1 MHTAEGEYYTLI
13 VRGYRVRQMFGRWRK
28 AKDESGLTCPL
39 CNEVSPEGTE
49 ECPKCYHQL
58 GKSIIDQDESVSEEV
73 STSIFDELLAEDEE
87 GDDSEI
93 VDWSKHTFE
102 IDEVT
107 IDVSQYEEDS
117 DSVALSAAP
126 NFAAIEADA
135 PSQIPKV
142 AEELEEGQ
150 YELSVSDAPK
160 NVEKFVV
167 PTSKDVQTIEEPT
180 HQVDLVVPLLP
191 KGASESPQEEESLSD
206 PSEVPE
212 EKQESSSKDN
222 SQATPTPAPEPA
234 PEPVAEPV
242 AEPAAEPVA
251 VPTIPIPVVP
261 TPVVPTPVVP
271 TPVVP
276 ATSPAVA
283 PSTTPPTLPVTPQAN
298 ATSIPKGTSEAKP
311 EIPKLPSLN
320 SAATNGAVSAAT
332 PAIPSV
338 PTTPVLPAVPSSR
351 PDANA
356 FKPDADLDVDAS
368 EESTSATPPDL
379 DNQMWP
385 WPQGESHDDLTVRR
399 ALRQVMESVKSGDLD
414 GAARDMDKLGPHL
427 GDRKEILFHVG
438 VVLKKLGREEALRRM
453 LETARRLHP
462 EDQHV
467 ATALTSLGM

>member
-1 MHTAEGEYYTLI
+1 
-13 VRGYRVRQMFGRWRK
+13 MFGRWRK
-28 AKDESGLTCPL
+28 AKEESGLTCPL
-39 CNEVSPEGTE
+39 CSEISPEGTE

-87 GDDSEI
+87 GDDGEI

-167 PTSKDVQTIEEPT
+167 PTSNDVQTIEEPT

-191 KGASESPQEEESLSD
+191 KGAPESPQEEEPLSD

-212 EKQESSSKDN
+212 EIQESSSEDN
-222 SQATPTPAPEPA
+222 SQPIPTTVSEPV
-234 PEPVAEPV
+234 PEPVP
-242 AEPAAEPVA
+242 EPVA
-251 VPTIPIPVVP
+251 VPTTTTPGIPVTTP
-261 TPVVPTPVVP
+261 T
-271 TPVVP
+271 
-276 ATSPAVA
+276 VA
-283 PSTTPPTLPVTPQAN
+283 PSTTPPALPVTPQMN
-298 ATSIPKGTSEAKP
+298 ATSIPKDTSEAKP
-311 EIPKLPSLN
+311 VIPKLPSLN
-320 SAATNGAVSAAT
+320 SAASNGAVTAST
-332 PAIPSV
+332 PVLPSV
-338 PTTPVLPAVPSSR
+338 PTTPALPAVPSSR

-356 FKPDADLDVDAS
+356 FKQDADLDVDAS
-368 EESTSATPPDL
+368 VESTSATPPAL

-414 GAARDMDKLGPHL
+414 GAARGLDKLGPHL

>member
-222 SQATPTPAPEPA
+222 SQAIPTPAPEPA

-251 VPTIPIPVVP
+251 VPTIP

>member
-1 MHTAEGEYYTLI
+1 
-13 VRGYRVRQMFGRWRK
+13 MFGRWRK
-28 AKDESGLTCPL
+28 SKEEAGITCPL
-39 CNEVSPEGTE
+39 CSEVSPDGTE

-73 STSIFDELLAEDEE
+73 STSIFDELLAEDED
-87 GDDSEI
+87 GDDGEV

-102 IDEVT
+102 IDDVT

-117 DSVALSAAP
+117 EAVALSAAP

-135 PSQIPKV
+135 PSQVPKVPKV
-142 AEELEEGQ
+142 AEELEDGE
-150 YELSVSDAPK
+150 YELSTSDAPK

-167 PTSKDVQTIEEPT
+167 PTSKEVETVEEPT

-191 KGASESPQEEESLSD
+191 KGATESSTEDEPLSD

-212 EKQESSSKDN
+212 EKQATSSEDT
-222 SQATPTPAPEPA
+222 QPIPTAEA
-234 PEPVAEPV
+234 EPVAEPV
-242 AEPAAEPVA
+242 VVEPV
-251 VPTIPIPVVP
+251 VVP
-261 TPVVPTPVVP
+261 TPTPVPTTTPETPATTPPALPATPQVNATPAPIPTPV
-271 TPVVP
+271 
-276 ATSPAVA
+276 
-283 PSTTPPTLPVTPQAN
+283 
-298 ATSIPKGTSEAKP
+298 AKP

-320 SAATNGAVSAAT
+320 SAASNGAVAT
-332 PAIPSV
+332 KAPALPSV
-338 PTTPVLPAVPSSR
+338 PTTPALPTVPSSR

-356 FKPDADLDVDAS
+356 FKQDAGLDVDA
-368 EESTSATPPDL
+368 ESPSVTPPSL
-379 DNQMWP
+379 DDQMWP
-385 WPQGESHDDLTVRR
+385 WPQGEPYDDLIVKRK
-399 ALRQVMESVKSGDLD
+399 LRQVMESVKGGDLD
-414 GAARDMDKLGPHL
+414 GAARDLDKLGPHL

>member
-1 MHTAEGEYYTLI
+1 MHTAEGDYYTLI

-28 AKDESGLTCPL
+28 AKEESGLTCPL
-39 CNEVSPEGTE
+39 CSEVSPEGTE

-87 GDDSEI
+87 GDDGEV
-93 VDWSKHTFE
+93 VDWSKHTFD
-102 IDEVT
+102 IDDVT

-117 DSVALSAAP
+117 DAVALSAAP

-142 AEELEEGQ
+142 AEELEDGQ

-167 PTSKDVQTIEEPT
+167 PTSKDVHTIEEPT

-191 KGASESPQEEESLSD
+191 KGASETPQEEEPLSD
-206 PSEVPE
+206 PSDVPE
-212 EKQESSSKDN
+212 EKQESSSEDN
-222 SQATPTPAPEPA
+222 SQPIPTTVAEPEPEPVVVPTTIATPVAPVATPT
-234 PEPVAEPV
+234 
-242 AEPAAEPVA
+242 
-251 VPTIPIPVVP
+251 
-261 TPVVPTPVVP
+261 
-271 TPVVP
+271 
-276 ATSPAVA
+276 VA
-283 PSTTPPTLPVTPQAN
+283 PVTTPPALPVTPQMNATPIPN
-298 ATSIPKGTSEAKP
+298 ATSEVKP

-320 SAATNGAVSAAT
+320 PAASNGAVAAT
-332 PAIPSV
+332 APALPSV
-338 PTTPVLPAVPSSR
+338 PTTPALPAVPSSR

-356 FKPDADLDVDAS
+356 FKQDADLDVDANV
-368 EESTSATPPDL
+368 ESTSATPPAL

-385 WPQGESHDDLTVRR
+385 WPQGESYDDLTVRR
-399 ALRQVMESVKSGDLD
+399 ALRQVMESVKGGDLD
-414 GAARDMDKLGPHL
+414 GAARDLDKLGPHL

>member
-1 MHTAEGEYYTLI
+1 
-13 VRGYRVRQMFGRWRK
+13 MFERWRK
-28 AKDESGLTCPL
+28 AKEESGLTCPL
-39 CNEVSPEGTE
+39 CSEISPEGTD

-191 KGASESPQEEESLSD
+191 KGASESPQEEEPLSD
-206 PSEVPE
+206 PSDVPE
-212 EKQESSSKDN
+212 DKQESSSEDN
-222 SQATPTPAPEPA
+222 SQPIPTPEPAPERA

-242 AEPAAEPVA
+242 A
-251 VPTIPIPVVP
+251 VPTIPK
-261 TPVVPTPVVP
+261 
-271 TPVVP
+271 PVVP

-283 PSTTPPTLPVTPQAN
+283 PSTTPPALPVTPQMN
-298 ATSIPKGTSEAKP
+298 ATSIPKDTSEAKP

-320 SAATNGAVSAAT
+320 SAASNGAVAAST
-332 PAIPSV
+332 PALPSV
-338 PTTPVLPAVPSSR
+338 PTTPALPAVPSSR

-356 FKPDADLDVDAS
+356 FKQDADLDVDATV
-368 EESTSATPPDL
+368 ESTSATPPAL

-414 GAARDMDKLGPHL
+414 GAARDLDKLGPHL